1 MKCQNRD
8 RGMFTHFFTFFT
20 SSTWLYFMTFKTK
33 IRSNSQ
39 INCKQVATVRSYVHK
54 VSLAFTTLCIM
65 PCFDSGLILV
75 HARANMGALEG
86 QNGF

>member
-20 SSTWLYFMTFKTK
+20 SSSWLYFMTFKNK
-33 IRSNSQ
+33 ICSKSQ
-39 INCKQVATVRSYVHK
+39 INCKQVATVRRHVHK
-54 VSLAFTTLCIM
+54 ASLAFTTLCIM

-75 HARANMGALEG
+75 HARVNMGALEG